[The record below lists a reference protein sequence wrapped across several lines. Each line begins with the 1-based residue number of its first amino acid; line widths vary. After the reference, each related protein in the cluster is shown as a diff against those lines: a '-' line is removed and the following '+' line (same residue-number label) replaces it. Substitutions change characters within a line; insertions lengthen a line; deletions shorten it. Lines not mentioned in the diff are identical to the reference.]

1 MKQAVIVVIV
11 IGLAGIAAFIGY
23 RYFML
28 NTKDSVVN
36 HQKYL
41 ENLSN
46 PAEIYQSFD
55 RAVVFALQYRCGSDG
70 QADADRY

>member
-41 ENLSN
+41 GNLSN
-46 PAEIYQSFD
+46 PAED
-55 RAVVFALQYRCGSDG
+55 RKSVV
-70 QADADRY
+70 